1 MRNLK
6 LSPHRH
12 FARRAVPACV
22 VALLASV
29 AQAQQVPEP
38 NVDEVLVTAQ
48 KRTQRLQDVPI
59 AISALS
65 GSQLESRNI
74 GSVADLGSIS
84 PNLSVTSTPGNAT
97 ASQVAIRGGVTINPA
112 LYWDTSVG
120 MYVDGVYM
128 GKSQGSVFKMVDLER
143 VEVLRGPQGTLYG
156 RNSMSGAINF
166 ITRKPS
172 GEFGG
177 DVSVSL
183 GSFNER
189 VVKAAIDLPKAGIAS
204 ISLGLRTEDRDGWVK
219 TTPGSSVSE
228 LNGTHQNQARLAVN
242 LDISPNLQADYRFDA
257 SKVNTNSMHSQL
269 YRAKLAP
276 SDPSNPYEV
285 YFPQLAPYVFQNRQ
299 TVASVDGPEQEK
311 SDVQGHSLTLD
322 WKLNANNSLK
332 SITSLRSMKWDNGL
346 DLDGSPLLIAQTE
359 RKSDYKQWSQELQWV
374 GNSGDLNYVMGGYL
388 FGDDGTTKNP
398 QQYFGGN
405 FNADSN
411 YGFSTKSQALFGQ
424 VDYKLSDR
432 WTLTGGL
439 RHTRETKT
447 IDRDIAFSFAPGAP
461 FNPLIPVGTH
471 GEATFSATSPLL
483 VAAFKVNDSTNVYAK
498 YAEGFKSGGF
508 NGEYGDPTSST
519 AANIAEVLTPFSPES
534 QKTYELGLKTNFAGG
549 RGQFNAAVFQNEID
563 DLQLSIFTANG
574 AAASVIRNAG
584 KASTRGFELEA
595 TYAPSSSLRL
605 QASYG
610 YLDAKYKE
618 FMDGG
623 VNVADNRAF
632 VHAPKNSFTLGLDWL
647 VAQTGWGPL
656 RLQGD
661 YTYTDAF
668 YTYPYQL
675 QSSGPNYNDKA
686 AVAGDTRVDAVGILN
701 ARLIFS
707 DMKTSYGKVQLALWG
722 RNLTNADHI
731 DNFIDFGPGFGNL
744 TQAYFN
750 QPRMVGVSAAL
761 KW

>member
-6 LSPHRH
+6 TRCFQLPPGGQ

-22 VALLASV
+22 MAMLASV
-29 AQAQQVPEP
+29 AQAQSVPEP
-38 NVDEVLVTAQ
+38 KVDEVLVTAQ

-84 PNLSVTSTPGNAT
+84 PNLTVSSTPGNAT

-189 VVKAAIDLPKAGIAS
+189 VVKAALDLPKAGIAS
-204 ISLGLRTEDRDGWVK
+204 VSLGLRTEDRDGWVK
-219 TTPGSSVSE
+219 TTPGSSVGE

-242 LDISPNLQADYRFDA
+242 LDISPTLQADYRMDI
-257 SKVNTNSMHSQL
+257 SKVDSTSMHSQL
-269 YRAKLAP
+269 YRADIPA
-276 SDPSNPYEV
+276 
-285 YFPQLAPYVFQNRQ
+285 LAPYVFKNRQ
-299 TVASVDGPEQEK
+299 TVASVNGPSQEK
-311 SDVQGHSLTLD
+311 SDVQGHAFTLD
-322 WKLNANNSLK
+322 WKLNGNNSLK
-332 SITSLRSMKWDNGL
+332 SITSMRSMKWDNGM

-359 RKSDYKQWSQELQWV
+359 RKSDYSQWSQELQWV

-398 QQYFGGN
+398 QQYFGGT

-424 VDYKLSDR
+424 IDYKLSDR

-508 NGEYGDPTSST
+508 NGEHGDLTSST

-549 RGQFNAAVFQNEID
+549 RGQLNAAVFQNEID

-595 TYAPSSSLRL
+595 TYAPSSALRL

-618 FMDGG
+618 FIDGG

-647 VAQTGWGPL
+647 VAQTSWGPL

-668 YTYPYQL
+668 YAYPYQL
-675 QSSGPNYNDKA
+675 QSSGASYNPA
-686 AVAGDTRVDAVGILN
+686 APVAGNTRVDSNGLLN
-701 ARLIFS
+701 ARLILS

-750 QPRMVGVSAAL
+750 QPRMVGVSASV

>member
-29 AQAQQVPEP
+29 AQAQQAPEP
-38 NVDEVLVTAQ
+38 KVDEVLVTAQ

-84 PNLSVTSTPGNAT
+84 PNLTVTVIPGNAT
-97 ASQVAIRGGVTINPA
+97 GSQIAIRGGVTINPA

-204 ISLGLRTEDRDGWVK
+204 VSLGLRTEDRDGWVK

-242 LDISPNLQADYRFDA
+242 FDISPDLQADYRFDA
-257 SKVNTNSMHSQL
+257 SKVDTNSMHSQV
-269 YRAKLAP
+269 YRAESWLGLD
-276 SDPSNPYEV
+276 S
-285 YFPQLAPYVFQNRQ
+285 YVFKNRQ
-299 TVASVDGPEQEK
+299 TVASVDGPAQEK

-322 WKLNANNSLK
+322 WKVNANNSLK
-332 SITSLRSMKWDNGL
+332 SITSLRSLKWDTGL
-346 DLDGSPLLIAQTE
+346 DLDGSPLPIAHAQ
-359 RKSDYKQWSQELQWV
+359 RISDYEQRSQELQWV
-374 GNSGDLNYVMGGYL
+374 GSSGDLNYVVGAY
-388 FGDDGTTKNP
+388 FFSDDGTTKNP
-398 QQYFGGN
+398 QQYFGG
-405 FNADSN
+405 FVNADSN
-411 YGFSTKSQALFGQ
+411 YGFTTKSRALFGQ

-439 RHTRETKT
+439 RSTSETKT
-447 IDRDIAFSFAPGAP
+447 IDRDLAFSGT
-461 FNPLIPVGTH
+461 PLIPVGTQ
-471 GEATFSATSPLL
+471 GEATFSASSPLL

-508 NGEYGDPTSST
+508 NGEQGDQNLST
-519 AANIAEVLTPFSPES
+519 AENIAEVLTPFRPEK
-534 QKTYELGLKTNFAGG
+534 QKTYELGLKTSFAGG

-563 DLQLSIFTANG
+563 DLQLSIFTASD
-574 AAASVIRNAG
+574 AASSAIRNAG
-584 KASTRGFELEA
+584 KATTRGFELEA
-595 TYAPSSSLRL
+595 TYAPSSALRL

-610 YLDAKYKE
+610 YLDAKYNE
-618 FMDGG
+618 FIDGG

-661 YTYTDAF
+661 YTFTDAF
-668 YTYPYQL
+668 YTYPFQL
-675 QSSGPNYNDKA
+675 QSSGVNYNPDA
-686 AVAGDTRVDAVGILN
+686 AVAGNTRVESTGMLN
-701 ARLIFS
+701 ARLLLS
-707 DMKTSYGKVQLALWG
+707 DMKTAYGKVQLSLWG
-722 RNLTNADHI
+722 RNLTNVDHI
-731 DNFIDFGPGFGNL
+731 DNFIDFGPLFGNL

-750 QPRMVGVSAAL
+750 QPRMLGVSAAL

>member
-1 MRNLK
+1 MRS
-6 LSPHRH
+6 SPISPGAK
-12 FARRAVPACV
+12 FALRAVPACI

-29 AQAQQVPEP
+29 SQAQEVPEP
-38 NVDEVLVTAQ
+38 KVDEVLVTAQ

-84 PNLSVTSTPGNAT
+84 PNLTVSSTPGNAT

-183 GSFNER
+183 GSFNES
-189 VVKAAIDLPKAGIAS
+189 VVKAAVDLPKAGIAS
-204 ISLGLRTEDRDGWVK
+204 VSLGLRTEDRDGWVK

-228 LNGTHQNQARLAVN
+228 LNGTHQNQARVAVN
-242 LDISPNLQADYRFDA
+242 FDISPTLQADYRFDA
-257 SKVNTNSMHSQL
+257 SKVDGTSMHSQL
-269 YRAKLAP
+269 YRADIPA
-276 SDPSNPYEV
+276 
-285 YFPQLAPYVFQNRQ
+285 LAPYVFQNRQ
-299 TVASVDGPEQEK
+299 TVVSVDGPEQEK

-322 WKLNANNSLK
+322 WKFNANNSLK
-332 SITSLRSMKWDNGL
+332 SITSMRSMTWDNGL

-359 RKSDYKQWSQELQWV
+359 RKSDYDQWSQELQWV
-374 GNSGDLNYVMGGYL
+374 GSSGDLNYVMGAYL
-388 FGDDGTTKNP
+388 FSDDGTTKNP
-398 QQYFGGN
+398 QQYFFGS
-405 FNADSN
+405 FTADSN
-411 YGFSTKSQALFGQ
+411 YGFTTKSRALFGQ

-432 WTLTGGL
+432 WTVTGGL
-439 RHTRETKT
+439 RTTSETKT
-447 IDRDIAFSFAPGAP
+447 IDRDIAFNGGA
-461 FNPLIPVGTH
+461 PLIPVGTH

-508 NGEYGDPTSST
+508 NGEHGDITAST
-519 AANIAEVLTPFSPES
+519 AANVAEVLTPFRPEK
-534 QKTYELGLKTNFAGG
+534 QKTYELGVKTNFAGG
-549 RGQFNAAVFQNEID
+549 RGQFNAALFQNEID

-584 KASTRGFELEA
+584 KANTRGFELEA
-595 TYAPSSSLRL
+595 SYSPSSALRL

-618 FMDGG
+618 FIDGG

-675 QSSGPNYNDKA
+675 QSSGAGYNPLA
-686 AVAGDTRVDAVGILN
+686 AVAGNTRVESNGLLN
-701 ARLIFS
+701 ARLLFS
-707 DMKTSYGKVQLALWG
+707 DMKTSYGKVQLSLWG

-731 DNFIDFGPGFGNL
+731 DNFIDFGPSFGNL

-750 QPRMVGVSAAL
+750 QPRTLGVSAAL